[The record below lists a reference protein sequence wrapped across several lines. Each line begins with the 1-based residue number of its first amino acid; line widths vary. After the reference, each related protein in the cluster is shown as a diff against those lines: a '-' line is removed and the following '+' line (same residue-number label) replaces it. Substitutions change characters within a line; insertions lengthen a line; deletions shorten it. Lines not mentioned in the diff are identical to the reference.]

1 MVWPSSC
8 PVCGRLAVRVCS
20 DCLKSLSGLF
30 FRFCVECGHDA
41 PCEFHP
47 DGMVCRAVSAYGGAN
62 RDVVHAMKYA
72 GGSSIASMMGEL
84 MAEILPR
91 PDVDF
96 LVPVPLHDFSAREY
110 NQSELIAKGASR
122 AWKIPVENCLRW
134 KSGSRNQAS
143 KSGRDERELPDDAMK
158 SSGAIRGRR
167 VLLVD
172 DVCTT
177 GNTLLA
183 AKRALSRA
191 RAETAGAMVWSRS
204 I

>member
-1 MVWPSSC
+1 MKLC
-8 PVCGRLAVRVCS
+8 P

-41 PCEFHP
+41 PCVSHP
-47 DGMVCRAVSAYGGAN
+47 GGLVCRSVSAYGGVN

-72 GGSSIASMMGEL
+72 SGRAIAPMMGEL
-84 MAEILPR
+84 MAKTLPR

-96 LVPVPLHDFSAREY
+96 LAPVPLRYISAREY
-110 NQSELIAKGASR
+110 NQAELIAEGASR
-122 AWKIPVENCLRW
+122 VWKIPVVNALRW
-134 KSGSRNQAS
+134 ASESLNQAS
-143 KSGRDERELPDDAMK
+143 KSGRAERVLADDAMEPCDDK
-158 SSGAIRGRR
+158 IRGRR

-183 AKRALSRA
+183 AKRALLKA
-191 RAETAGAMVWSRS
+191 RAEVAGAMVWSRS